1 MANIHPS
8 ALVDP
13 AAELDESVEV
23 GPFSVIGPHVRIGAR
38 TSVGSHVVITG
49 HTRIGADNRI
59 FHHCSIGEAP
69 QDKKYAGEPTRLEIG
84 DRNTIRESCTVNIG
98 TVQGRSVTRVGS
110 DNWIMAYVHV
120 AHDCEVGNNT
130 IFANATQLAGHVV
143 IGDWVILGGM
153 TGVHQ
158 YCRVGAHA
166 MTGVATKLVQ
176 DVPPFVM
183 AEGNP
188 SSARGINSEGL
199 RRRGFPGE
207 AIAQIKQ
214 AYKILYRDGL
224 LLDDAKERLQELA
237 DSTRSAHVAS
247 IREFIVE
254 PGRGLLR

>member
-1 MANIHPS
+1 MAKIHPT
-8 ALVDP
+8 ALVDS
-13 AAELDESVEV
+13 AAELAADVEIGPYSIV
-23 GPFSVIGPHVRIGAR
+23 GPNVRIGAG
-38 TSVGSHVVITG
+38 TTVGSHVVITG
-49 HTRIGADNRI
+49 VTSIGADNRI

-69 QDKKYAGEPTRLEIG
+69 QDKKYAGEATKLVIG
-84 DRNTIRESCTVNIG
+84 DRNTIRECCTMNVG
-98 TVQGRSVTRVGS
+98 TVQGHAETRVGS
-110 DNWIMAYVHV
+110 DNWIMAYVHI
-120 AHDCEVGNNT
+120 AHDCIVGDNT
-130 IFANATQLAGHVV
+130 IFANATQLAGHVT

-199 RRRGFPGE
+199 RRRGFQGE
-207 AIAQIKQ
+207 TIAQIKQ
-214 AYKILYRDGL
+214 AYKMLYRDGL
-224 LLDDAKERLQELA
+224 LLDDAKARLQDFA
-237 DSTRSAHVAS
+237 MSSNSIHVAAF
-247 IREFIVE
+247 RDFIAE

>member
-1 MANIHPS
+1 
-8 ALVDP
+8 
-13 AAELDESVEV
+13 
-23 GPFSVIGPHVRIGAR
+23 
-38 TSVGSHVVITG
+38 
-49 HTRIGADNRI
+49 
-59 FHHCSIGEAP
+59 
-69 QDKKYAGEPTRLEIG
+69 
-84 DRNTIRESCTVNIG
+84 
-98 TVQGRSVTRVGS
+98 
-110 DNWIMAYVHV
+110 MAYVHI
-120 AHDCEVGNNT
+120 AHDCIVGDNT
-130 IFANATQLAGHVV
+130 IFANATQLAGHVT

-158 YCRVGAHA
+158 FCRVGAHA

-199 RRRGFPGE
+199 RRRGFQGE

-224 LLDDAKERLQELA
+224 LLEDAKTRLQELA
-237 DSTRSAHVAS
+237 GATRSLHVTAFS
-247 IREFIVE
+247 DFIAE